1 MFIHVQKDFGAYH
14 FFTSMLVEQRTD
26 AVTFE
31 HSVQMGSK
39 CWKMPV
45 SSGCDVVCVIKKEAV
60 ILSAIVAQKPITI
73 FTIPYSLVAL
83 MIISMA
89 EVTAMD
95 FL

>member
-1 MFIHVQKDFGAYH
+1 MVVV
-14 FFTSMLVEQRTD
+14 S
-26 AVTFE
+26 
-31 HSVQMGSK
+31 SVVDINKTGMNET
-39 CWKMPV
+39 V

>member
-1 MFIHVQKDFGAYH
+1 MVVV
-14 FFTSMLVEQRTD
+14 S
-26 AVTFE
+26 
-31 HSVQMGSK
+31 SVVDINKTGMNET
-39 CWKMPV
+39 V
-45 SSGCDVVCVIKKEAV
+45 SSGCDVVRVIKEAV